1 MRDNEKQKLYETI
14 KQEIRSLLISSPKT
28 KYGGLTGSL
37 LYYDYKQLNCG
48 NEIPYKEL
56 GFHSVLS
63 LLNSMPDVV
72 QIEFKENSTS
82 YRIHPVYDKTTAH
95 IQKMVLE
102 QRDKYEYENQL
113 YNQNWHSNQMNQSNF
128 YNNNGQRP
136 FLPKSFSNCNPCNN
150 VNTNNVIPFHRN
162 NTYSLQR
169 SFDPQQFSQFNKPN
183 IVSTYEPYFLF
194 TPIPSLDYE
203 EINIQSNNE
212 FSQKRLTLNNDP
224 DGCSTPKTFIETPIH
239 FDIDDYRLNES
250 IQDISSNKTNTSPID
265 NPISTHDEPLL
276 STTSIDI
283 ISNNEINSQIEEIS
297 SISSESDKNV
307 LPPIIDEHRSNNSQ
321 CISTSSPSIVDEE
334 NISVDNE
341 ISFNIDQCTECKSD
355 EIIKRIHN
363 AVRQCI
369 SFRYIHRL
377 CQIKFE
383 YRYYPLT
390 NEILSIKSQLEYV
403 ALNEYEKE
411 LEEYEKLFQ
420 LNTLIDDD
428 ICQTMFNE
436 YVFLQRNYYY
446 MKKLMKK
453 KQ

>member
-102 QRDKYEYENQL
+102 QRDKYEYENQ
-113 YNQNWHSNQMNQSNF
+113 
-128 YNNNGQRP
+128 
-136 FLPKSFSNCNPCNN
+136 
-150 VNTNNVIPFHRN
+150 IPFHRN
-162 NTYSLQR
+162 NNYSLQR

-183 IVSTYEPYFLF
+183 IESTYEPYFLF
-194 TPIPSLDYE
+194 TPIPPLDYE
-203 EINIQSNNE
+203 QINIQSNNE
-212 FSQKRLTLNNDP
+212 LSQKRLTLNNDP

-265 NPISTHDEPLL
+265 NPFSTHDEPLL
-276 STTSIDI
+276 PTTSINI

-321 CISTSSPSIVDEE
+321 CISTSSPSIADEE
-334 NISVDNE
+334 NILTDNE
-341 ISFNIDQCTECKSD
+341 ISFNIDQCIECKSD
-355 EIIKRIHN
+355 ELIKRIHN